1 MTPRCDETRAR
12 FDGYLQEA
20 LSREERSDVRGHLAA
35 CEACRREASRVHPEI
50 LFALLPAEAVSAQ
63 DAARILD
70 GVRSGIALK
79 AAERRVRPSTRH
91 GRRLG
96 ATAAAAAAAVFIAVT
111 LSNPS
116 PASLRASRAPAAPS
130 DPSVRGGNPA
140 SALESVS
147 SREESPAD
155 APAPEISNRPFSP
168 FAEASAPGGQK
179 LPADATIYDWN
190 PGGGQPR
197 VVWIVDRSL
206 DI

>member
-20 LSREERSDVRGHLAA
+20 LSRDERSDVRGHLAA
-35 CEACRREASRVHPEI
+35 CETCRREASRVHPEI
-50 LFALLPAEAVSAQ
+50 LFALLPAESVSAQ

-116 PASLRASRAPAAPS
+116 PVSLQAPSVPAAPS
-130 DPSVRGGNPA
+130 VGGGAPVPPS
-140 SALESVS
+140 ESISLRDVS
-147 SREESPAD
+147 PVD
-155 APAPEISNRPFSP
+155 APAFGISNRPFSP

>member
-1 MTPRCDETRAR
+1 MNPRCHETRSR

-20 LSREERSDVRGHLAA
+20 LSREERSEVRAHLAL
-35 CEACRREASRVHPEI
+35 CETCRAAASRLHPEI
-50 LFALLPAEAVSAQ
+50 LFALLPVESVSTE

-79 AAERRVRPSTRH
+79 AAESRVRRAPRH

-96 ATAAAAAAAVFIAVT
+96 GTAAAAAAAVFIAAT

-116 PASLRASRAPAAPS
+116 PASLRASRAPAAAP
-130 DPSVRGGNPA
+130 DRSVRGGDSA
-140 SALESVS
+140 SAPETISL
-147 SREESPAD
+147 REGSPAD
-155 APAPEISNRPFSP
+155 PPAPGISSRAFSP
-168 FAEASAPGGQK
+168 FAEASGPGGQK

>member
-12 FDGYLQEA
+12 FAGYLQEA
-20 LSREERSDVRGHLAA
+20 LSREERSDVRGHLAL
-35 CEACRREASRVHPEI
+35 CETCRREASRVHPEI
-50 LFALLPAEAVSAQ
+50 LFALLPAESVSAE
-63 DAARILD
+63 DAARVLD

-79 AAERRVRPSTRH
+79 AAESRVRRSPRH
-91 GRRLG
+91 AGRLG

-116 PASLRASRAPAAPS
+116 PASLLASRAAAPS
-130 DPSVRGGNPA
+130 DRSVRGGNPA
-140 SALESVS
+140 SAPETVS
-147 SREESPAD
+147 LREESPAD
-155 APAPEISNRPFSP
+155 APAPDFSSRPFSP

-190 PGGGQPR
+190 PGGGKPR

>member
-1 MTPRCDETRAR
+1 
-12 FDGYLQEA
+12 
-20 LSREERSDVRGHLAA
+20 
-35 CEACRREASRVHPEI
+35 
-50 LFALLPAEAVSAQ
+50 
-63 DAARILD
+63 
-70 GVRSGIALK
+70 
-79 AAERRVRPSTRH
+79 VRPSTRH

-116 PASLRASRAPAAPS
+116 PASLQASRPPAAPS
-130 DPSVRGGNPA
+130 DPSVRGGSPA

-155 APAPEISNRPFSP
+155 APASEISNHPFSP